1 MSYVYPM
8 PLLLVVRMGDM
19 PNFSAG
25 SPARPH
31 CTRPYCWYCLV
42 RLGSLLSI
50 LVSLI
55 THARIFCTSPLGR
68 GRVARRSC
76 RLCLNEVLIIRF
88 FGSFDDRL
96 VVGGPGTRNMW
107 QIPAFPLR
115 TASRRPRD
123 VKSTHLAQATT
134 PLLSIIH
141 RCTPSAS
148 PPALLSK
155 SL

>member
-1 MSYVYPM
+1 MHASSVPA
-8 PLLLVVRMGDM
+8 LSVEVE
-19 PNFSAG
+19 
-25 SPARPH
+25 SPAG
-31 CTRPYCWYCLV
+31 LV
-42 RLGSLLSI
+42 AC
-50 LVSLI
+50 V
-55 THARIFCTSPLGR
+55 
-68 GRVARRSC
+68 
-76 RLCLNEVLIIRF
+76 NEVLIIRF

-141 RCTPSAS
+141 RCTPSTS

-155 SL
+155 SLR